1 MDSPAAATFL
11 DSAWSMIE
19 DFIKSENGKRF
30 MKLVCADLK
39 WRLHMFVFMTFS
51 QVPSL
56 MAAKDMD
63 ETLSILSKEAE
74 VKQKIYI
81 QQPDLSISIWLS
93 IQLNWGQFFTKIQN
107 SDYKAS
113 ALEATADYLVM
124 AYDFVINPPKD
135 SMMSKVTTSSK
146 SFESNISHQAPVLI
160 NGLLVSQ
167 RLPTIDMKN
176 PVDSLTK
183 V

>member
-1 MDSPAAATFL
+1 
-11 DSAWSMIE
+11 
-19 DFIKSENGKRF
+19 
-30 MKLVCADLK
+30 
-39 WRLHMFVFMTFS
+39 MFVFMTFS
-51 QVPSL
+51 KVPSL

-74 VKQKIYI
+74 VKQKYLFNN
-81 QQPDLSISIWLS
+81 QISQFY

-135 SMMSKVTTSSK
+135 SMMSKVTTSNK
-146 SFESNISHQAPVLI
+146 SFESDIFHQAPVLI

-183 V
+183 VHLWTKPNSSYM

>member
-1 MDSPAAATFL
+1 
-11 DSAWSMIE
+11 
-19 DFIKSENGKRF
+19 
-30 MKLVCADLK
+30 
-39 WRLHMFVFMTFS
+39 
-51 QVPSL
+51 
-56 MAAKDMD
+56 
-63 ETLSILSKEAE
+63 
-74 VKQKIYI
+74 
-81 QQPDLSISIWLS
+81 
-93 IQLNWGQFFTKIQN
+93 
-107 SDYKAS
+107 
-113 ALEATADYLVM
+113 M

-146 SFESNISHQAPVLI
+146 GLKSNIFHQAPVLI

>member
-30 MKLVCADLK
+30 MKLVCADYVTYT
-39 WRLHMFVFMTFS
+39 FVFKTFS
-51 QVPSL
+51 KVPSL

-74 VKQKIYI
+74 VKQKYLFNI
-81 QQPDLSISIWLS
+81 QINHFY

-146 SFESNISHQAPVLI
+146 SSEFNIFHQAPVLI

-183 V
+183 VQL

>member
-1 MDSPAAATFL
+1 MYACINVS
-11 DSAWSMIE
+11 WNWYVQ
-19 DFIKSENGKRF
+19 IKE
-30 MKLVCADLK
+30 MYVC
-39 WRLHMFVFMTFS
+39 LHFVFFKGAQS
-51 QVPSL
+51 YGRKRYGWDFVNSEQGSWGKNKYL
-56 MAAKDMD
+56 F
-63 ETLSILSKEAE
+63 
-74 VKQKIYI
+74 KI
-81 QQPDLSISIWLS
+81 QTNHFC

-135 SMMSKVTTSSK
+135 SMMSKVTTWSK
-146 SFESNISHQAPVLI
+146 SFESNIFHQAPVLI

-183 V
+183 VQLWTKPNSPYM